1 MPVEIPPRTVHFFL
15 QGINTIKVFGIFAKS
30 SAPSYQSLCTL
41 FLISQST
48 HPFMRIPKNK
58 FSSFTLMIKEVS
70 AEFSADNIV
79 KYSASLSYYTVF
91 SIAPLL
97 IVLTTLFG
105 FLFGKEAMQ
114 GRVYEQLNNFVG
126 SKAAVQIQDII
137 KNIHL
142 SRNSFVATVIS
153 IIVLLIGAT
162 SIFGE
167 IQDSINKIWGLK
179 IKQRKVWWKL
189 ILTRLLSFS
198 LIISIGVIMIVSVL
212 LNAVVAAL
220 GKFIGKYI
228 AGYSLYF
235 IQVSEVLLSLLVLTF
250 LFALIFK
257 ILPDAKIHWKD
268 VLFGGL
274 ITAILFTL
282 GKMGIN
288 FYIQKSNLTS
298 LYGAAGSIIILMV
311 WVYYSSIILY
321 LGAEFTKVYTKLYG
335 KNISPNSYADW
346 IRVEK
351 KTVSSP
357 ELKNKDLN

>member
-1 MPVEIPPRTVHFFL
+1 
-15 QGINTIKVFGIFAKS
+15 
-30 SAPSYQSLCTL
+30 
-41 FLISQST
+41 
-48 HPFMRIPKNK
+48 MRISKNK
-58 FSSFTLMIKEVS
+58 FSSFTLIIKDVA

-97 IVLTTLFG
+97 VVLTTLFG

-114 GRVYEQLNNFVG
+114 GRIYEQLNNFVG
-126 SKAAVQIQDII
+126 SKVAIQVQDII

-153 IIVLLIGAT
+153 IIILLIGAT

-198 LIISIGVIMIVSVL
+198 LIISIGVIMMVSVL

-235 IQVSEVLLSLLVLTF
+235 IQISEVLLSLLVLTF
-250 LFALIFK
+250 LFALTFK

-268 VLFGGL
+268 VLFGGF